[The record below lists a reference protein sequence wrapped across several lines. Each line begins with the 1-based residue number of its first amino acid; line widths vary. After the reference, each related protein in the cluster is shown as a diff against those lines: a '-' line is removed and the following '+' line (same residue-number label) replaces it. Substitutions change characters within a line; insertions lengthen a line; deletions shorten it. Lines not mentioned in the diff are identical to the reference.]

1 MMKNKIAKS
10 IVMTVLGLLVL
21 IAGLLA
27 VKLLDLGSHAAPYLC
42 VGLGCGVF
50 GQGIGE
56 LLTRWSEKGHP
67 EIARQREIEENDER
81 NIALRDRAQA
91 KAYRMMIPVFG
102 ALFLSFGLMNVELR
116 VILLLV
122 AAYLYICGCSVYY
135 SAKYRKEM

>member
-1 MMKNKIAKS
+1 MKKNKVKS
-10 IVMTVLGLLVL
+10 TILTAVGLLVL

-27 VKLLDLGSHAAPYLC
+27 VTLFDLGNQSAPYLC

-50 GQGIGE
+50 GQGLGE
-56 LLTRWSEKGHP
+56 LITRWSEKRNP
-67 EIARQREIEENDER
+67 EAARKREIEENDER

-91 KAYRMMIPVFG
+91 KAYRIMLPVFG
-102 ALFLSFGLMNVELR
+102 ALFLAFGLMNVELK

-135 SAKYRKEM
+135 NAKYRKEM

>member
-1 MMKNKIAKS
+1 MKNNNVKS
-10 IVMTVLGLLVL
+10 TVMTVLGLIVL

-27 VKLLDLGSHAAPYLC
+27 VKRFDLGGQAAPYLC

-50 GQGIGE
+50 GQGFGE
-56 LLTRWSEKGHP
+56 LITRWSEKGHP
-67 EIARQREIEENDER
+67 EITRQREIEENDER

-91 KAYRMMIPVFG
+91 RAYRIMIPVFG
-102 ALFLSFGLMNVELR
+102 ALFLAFGLMNVELR

-122 AAYLYICGCSVYY
+122 AAYLYICASSVYY